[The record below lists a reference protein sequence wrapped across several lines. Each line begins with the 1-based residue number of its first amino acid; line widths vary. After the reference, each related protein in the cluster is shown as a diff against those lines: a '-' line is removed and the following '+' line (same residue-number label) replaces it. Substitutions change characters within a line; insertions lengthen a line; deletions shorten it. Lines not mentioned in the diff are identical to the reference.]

1 MKKPIQ
7 INCLGRLEIYFNGVE
22 QSMYMNS
29 NKARE
34 LIAYL
39 VTYQGA
45 PVPKENVCTA
55 LWGEIPLQYSRDC
68 LYKLL
73 GKIQN
78 IDIPFHIEKRRGII
92 QLHMDNIS
100 SDIVK
105 FKDLVSQTDDINKM
119 EEIIDLYSGSL
130 FEEES
135 YNWAS
140 MKSAQYDKKYIDI
153 IYYLQNYYESNH
165 MPVKSNFY
173 TRLMDQ
179 YK

>member
-105 FKDLVSQTDDINKM
+105 FKNLVSQFR
-119 EEIIDLYSGSL
+119 L
-130 FEEES
+130 FLPYILQIKIHCTIVDNS
-135 YNWAS
+135 IVNFLSNYN
-140 MKSAQYDKKYIDI
+140 IPFPGFFI
-153 IYYLQNYYESNH
+153 LQRN
-165 MPVKSNFY
+165 
-173 TRLMDQ
+173 
-179 YK
+179 